1 MQLKTGFK
9 RTVTWNKYRSAI
21 FNQTRNNNLNYQI
34 YPTFTKVN
42 RLRTSFKRYYVPRVE
57 VKDFNVLINGK
68 PFFDIP
74 IRNKE
79 EAYEQIIEMITD
91 NDYTTANL

>member
-1 MQLKTGFK
+1 M
-9 RTVTWNKYRSAI
+9 
-21 FNQTRNNNLNYQI
+21 
-34 YPTFTKVN
+34 N
-42 RLRTSFKRYYVPRVE
+42 RLFVLSFKNESENEYENEGVRTSFKRYYVPRVE

-91 NDYTTANL
+91 NDYTTGNL